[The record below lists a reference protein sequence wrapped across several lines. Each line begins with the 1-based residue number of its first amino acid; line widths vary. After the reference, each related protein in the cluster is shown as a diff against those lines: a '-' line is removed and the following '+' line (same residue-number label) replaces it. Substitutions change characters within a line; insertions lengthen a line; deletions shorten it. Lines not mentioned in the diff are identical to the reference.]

1 MDFGMYPPEINSGRM
16 YAGPGSGPLLAAAQA
31 WAAVADELS
40 ATSGACQSVVSELTA
55 GIWTGPSS
63 ASMAAEAT
71 RHVDWLNGAAA
82 CAERTASQATAAV
95 AAYETA
101 LSIMVAP
108 AAIAAN
114 RTLLAALVATNFFGQ
129 NTAAIAATEAQYA
142 AMWAQDAAAM
152 YTYAGS
158 SAAATALTPVTSP
171 QPNTSPGASALQ
183 AAAVSHALAG
193 PAADGQGIVS
203 GAAHTFSAVPA
214 ALQSMATPAR
224 SISRTDV
231 NNLSNFITVFLS
243 FPAALEGLF
252 VEIPLGIEEGPVDLP
267 FLIGG
272 YLSGTHTDDI
282 VSGWKG
288 VEGWPGTGQA
298 PVTELP
304 ASLRNP
310 PGMAST
316 LSAGLGTS
324 TKISGL
330 SVPAAWTVPA
340 PDVRALPLP
349 VNGIELSA
357 AVQETGADTTVADMG
372 LAGMSGRAM
381 AGQSGGGGAAG
392 GAGTSARPPAR
403 AAVPVA
409 GAAGG
414 DGDRARRE
422 PRVVVTGVAARI
434 REITQLRD
442 EGDLSQE
449 DYTVL
454 KNRLLGR

>member
-31 WAAVADELS
+31 WVGVADELS
-40 ATSGACQSVVSELTA
+40 AAASSYQSVVSELTA
-55 GIWTGPSS
+55 GLWTGPSS
-63 ASMAAEAT
+63 ASMAAAAT
-71 RHVDWLNGAAA
+71 RYAEWLSGAAA

-101 LSIMVAP
+101 FSITVAP

-114 RTLLAALVATNFFGQ
+114 RSLLAALVATNFFGQ
-129 NTAAIAATEAQYA
+129 NTAAIAANEAQYA

-171 QPNTSPGASALQ
+171 QPNTSPGASAMR
-183 AAAVSHALAG
+183 AAAVRHALAG
-193 PAADGQGIVS
+193 PAADGQSIVS
-203 GAAHTFSAVPA
+203 GVSHTFSAVPA

-224 SISRTDV
+224 SITFTDLH
-231 NNLSNFITVFLS
+231 NLSNLITVFLS
-243 FPAALEGLF
+243 TPAALEGLF

-272 YLSGTHTDDI
+272 YLAGTHTDDI
-282 VSGWKG
+282 ISGWQG
-288 VEGWPGTGQA
+288 VDGWPGTGQA

-304 ASLRNP
+304 AALRNP
-310 PGMAST
+310 PPGVVST

-324 TKISGL
+324 AKISGL

-340 PDVRALPLP
+340 PDVRALTLP

-357 AVQETGADTTVADMG
+357 VVQETGADSTVADMG

-381 AGQSGGGGAAG
+381 AGQSGGAGGGAAG
-392 GAGTSARPPAR
+392 GTVTSGRPPAR
-403 AAVPVA
+403 AAVA
-409 GAAGG
+409 AAGR
-414 DGDRARRE
+414 DGDVARRE

-442 EGDLSQE
+442 EGELSQE
-449 DYTVL
+449 DYTAL